1 MKKTLQLIS
10 IKFVLMQEIARLF
23 SKHTMLEHANQ

>member
-10 IKFVLMQEIARLF
+10 IKFVLMQEIARLYP
-23 SKHTMLEHANQ
+23 KHTVLEHANQ